1 MRVSKT
7 WQIFTRSARLSTPHY
22 GSKGQ
27 EEDRQAQHNQ
37 YHLGTLGYDILLEIL
52 LIYIFGTLL
61 RALLRIS
68 WNHSFSI
75 VIGIAQ
81 VDTDIDTDVRAK
93 I

>member
-1 MRVSKT
+1 MRESKT

-27 EEDRQAQHNQ
+27 EDRQAQHNQ
-37 YHLGTLGYDILLEIL
+37 YHLGTLGYNILVQIL

-61 RALLRIS
+61 RALLRIT

-81 VDTDIDTDVRAK
+81 VDTDIDTDVTAK